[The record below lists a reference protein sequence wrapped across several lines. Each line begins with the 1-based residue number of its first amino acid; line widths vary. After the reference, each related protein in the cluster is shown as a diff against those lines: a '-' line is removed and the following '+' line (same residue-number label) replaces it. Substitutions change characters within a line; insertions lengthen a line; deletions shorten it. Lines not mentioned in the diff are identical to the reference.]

1 MLLKGKSGAKSW
13 VYPLS
18 LFFREYGPLVST
30 ALLPLLVLLS
40 VYFLQI
46 LKLSLVDEFT
56 QKSLLMPFFSFFFQL
71 SEVRT

>member
-1 MLLKGKSGAKSW
+1 MLLKGKSDAKSW

-30 ALLPLLVLLS
+30 ALLPLLVLFS

-46 LKLSLVDEFT
+46 LKLSLADEFKEFT
-56 QKSLLMPFFSFFFQL
+56 DALFSFFFQL